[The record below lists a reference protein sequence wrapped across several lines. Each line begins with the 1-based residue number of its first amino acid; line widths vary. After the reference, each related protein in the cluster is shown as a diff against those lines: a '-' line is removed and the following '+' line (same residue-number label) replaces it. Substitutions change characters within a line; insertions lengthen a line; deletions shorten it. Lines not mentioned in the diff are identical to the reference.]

1 MKKNLRMS
9 IHAITESYGMAKLL
23 RIMKLNTVLLLITA
37 FQVFANGVYSQ
48 HTELTLKLG
57 ESSVGQV
64 LTEIENQSE
73 FYFLFN
79 QKLVDT
85 ERRVN
90 VQLSNKK
97 IGEVL
102 DYVFNGTTTDY
113 VVMDRQIVLSP
124 KEYLAEVKSTMQPR
138 TITGTVLDE
147 NGDPL
152 AGANI
157 LIKGTTT
164 GVITDP
170 NGNYSI
176 QADAGATLVI
186 SFIGYTPQEILVGNQ
201 TTIDVQL
208 ELSTVG
214 LEEVVT
220 IGYGTVRK
228 SDLTGSVGSVAGD
241 ELNKGAISS
250 VEQALQG
257 KTPGVMI
264 RQTSAEPGGE
274 LSVRIRGSGS
284 ITAGNEPLYVI
295 DGVPVT
301 TSNIT
306 GSGTSYDA
314 LQVRSSALGSLNSND
329 IESVEVLKDA
339 SATAIYGSRGANGVV
354 LITTK
359 SGTSGKAVVN
369 YNGYGGVQTP
379 EKLIDLLSTQ
389 EYIDGLNY
397 IREQL
402 GEAPEFTPAEI
413 SAIGAGT
420 DWQDY
425 VTQTGVIQEHN
436 LSISGGTPTSKYYI
450 SGNYFDQE
458 GIVKNTGIKK
468 YIFRSNLEQTIK
480 EKLTIGMHLNASLI
494 NSDNSLESLNENED
508 SGPVNSALGYDPTI
522 PIKTADGEYATSFD
536 LTLTHPARILNG
548 MSSKSARTR
557 LFGDITGSY
566 EIIDGLRAKVLV
578 GVDRNVVRTD
588 AYSNRLT
595 IRGGAQDGIANVNE
609 VERTHLLTE
618 GTLSYIKDINES
630 NRINAVAGVTY
641 ENVIDRNFR
650 AGSESFPSDAFLTNN
665 LGAGDPTLA
674 SVNSNKSEYT
684 LLSYLGRVIYSLYD
698 KYMITVSYRIDGS
711 SRFGVDNKYGYFP
724 SVALGWRLSDE
735 VFIPDLFSQL
745 KLRASWGVTGNQ
757 DIGNYNSL
765 MTLSPGTVWLGDR
778 AQPIVGPARKPNPDL
793 KWEETTQYNVGID
806 YGFMN
811 NRIQGSI
818 DYYYKDTKDLLL
830 DLPLPVSSGY
840 SSILTNLGGM
850 KNSGFEFAV
859 DATIVSRTDLSWN
872 VAFNISTQ
880 KNEVTDI
887 GGLPSISMGNSKLT
901 GNTTITRVGDPLNSY
916 YGFNVIGFFESQGQ
930 IDDSAQPGADLG
942 FPIIEDVDGDGSI
955 TPDDRIILGSQFA
968 DFSYGLSSVLSYK
981 NFTLDLFIQGEHGA
995 DLLNV
1000 NTVQGMYPANFRRN
1014 RYAPLLLDQWKPEN
1028 TDAAWPTAVNPYRYE
1043 SYKVNNLVIEDAS
1056 YLRLKTV
1063 TLSYTFPNI
1072 NLNMFESIRVYVRGQ
1087 NLLTITDYSG
1097 FNPETNMF
1105 GSGSTSRLDWNA
1117 YPVARVMMIGL
1128 DVTF

>member
-1 MKKNLRMS
+1 MKKCRTS
-9 IHAITESYGMAKLL
+9 THAVSNSYGMAKLL
-23 RIMKLNTVLLLITA
+23 RIMKLTTFLLLIATL
-37 FQVFANGVYSQ
+37 QVFSNGVYSQ
-48 HTELTLKLG
+48 DTELTLNLG

-85 ERRVN
+85 DRKVN
-90 VQLSNKK
+90 VQFSNKK
-97 IGEVL
+97 ISEVL
-102 DYVFNGTTTDY
+102 DHVFNGTTTDY

-124 KEYLAEVKSTMQPR
+124 KEYLTEVKTSMQQQP
-138 TITGTVLDE
+138 ITGTVLDE

-152 AGANI
+152 AGVNI

-164 GVITDP
+164 GVITNA
-170 NGNYSI
+170 NGFYSI
-176 QADAGATLVI
+176 EAGAETTLVF
-186 SFIGYTPQEILVGNQ
+186 SFIGYISQEVVVGNQ
-201 TTIDVQL
+201 TTINVQL

-220 IGYGTVRK
+220 IGYGTVKK
-228 SDLTGSVGSVAGD
+228 SDLTGSVGSVDGD
-241 ELNKGAISS
+241 DLNKGAISS

-295 DGVPVT
+295 DGIPVT
-301 TSNIT
+301 TTSIT
-306 GSGTSYDA
+306 GSGSSYDR
-314 LQVRSSALGSLNSND
+314 LQVRSSALTSLNSND

-359 SGTSGKAVVN
+359 KGSSGRMSVN
-369 YNGYGGVQTP
+369 YNGYGGVQSTA
-379 EKLIDLLSTQ
+379 KKIDLLSTEQ
-389 EYIDGLNY
+389 YIEGLNNL
-397 IREQL
+397 RSEL
-402 GEAPEFTPAEI
+402 GEAPEFTPGEI

-425 VTQTGVIQEHN
+425 VMQTGVIQEHN
-436 LSISGGTPTSKYYI
+436 LSVSGGSPNSQYYI

-458 GIVKNTGIKK
+458 GIIKNTGIKK

-480 EKLTIGMHLNASLI
+480 EKLVIGLNLNASLI
-494 NSDNSLESLNENED
+494 NSDNSLEGLQENED
-508 SGPVNSALGYDPTI
+508 SGPVNSALGYDPTV
-522 PIKTADGEYATSFD
+522 PITTPDGEFGNSFD

-548 MSSKSARTR
+548 MSSESVRTR
-557 LFGDITGSY
+557 LFGNITGSY
-566 EIIDGLRAKVLV
+566 EIIDGLRARVLA
-578 GVDRNVVRTD
+578 GIDRNVVRSD
-588 AYSNRLT
+588 FYSNRLT
-595 IRGGAQDGIANVNE
+595 INGGARNGIAQVNE
-609 VERTHLLTE
+609 LERSHLLTE
-618 GTLSYIKDINES
+618 ATLSYVKDINES

-641 ENVIDRNFR
+641 ENVVDRNFR
-650 AGSESFPSDAFLTNN
+650 SEAEGFPSDAFMTNN
-665 LGAGDPTLA
+665 LGAGDPTLS
-674 SVNSNKSEYT
+674 SVNSYKGEYS
-684 LLSYLGRVIYSLYD
+684 LLSYLGRVIYSLND
-698 KYMITVSYRIDGS
+698 KYMITASYRIDGS
-711 SRFGVDNKYGYFP
+711 SRFGADNKWGYFP
-724 SVALGWRLSDE
+724 SVAVGWSLSDE
-735 VFIPDLFSQL
+735 LFIPDVFSQL

-765 MTLSPGTVWLGDR
+765 MTLVPGTVWLGDQ
-778 AQPIVGPARKPNPDL
+778 AQPIVNPARKPNPDL
-793 KWEETTQYNVGID
+793 KWEETAQWNIGID

-811 NRIQGSI
+811 NRIQGAI
-818 DYYYKDTKDLLL
+818 DYYIKNTEDLLL
-830 DLPLPVSSGY
+830 DLPLPISSGY

-850 KNSGFEFAV
+850 RNSGFEFS
-859 DATIVSRTDLSWN
+859 VSARVISQADFSWVSTLN
-872 VAFNISTQ
+872 FSTQ
-880 KNEVTDI
+880 RNEVTDI
-887 GGLPSISMGNSKLT
+887 GGLPSISMGNAKLT

-930 IDDSAQPGADLG
+930 IDASAQPGADLG
-942 FPIIEDVDGDGSI
+942 FPIIEDVDGDGAI
-955 TPDDRIILGSQFA
+955 TPDDRVILGSQFA
-968 DFSYGLSSVLSYK
+968 DFGYGFSNVLTYK
-981 NFTLDLFIQGEHGA
+981 NLTLDLFIQGENGA

-1000 NTVQGMYPANFRRN
+1000 NTVQGMFPANFRRN
-1014 RYAPLLLDQWKPEN
+1014 RYAPLITDQWAPDN

-1063 TLSYTFPNI
+1063 TLSYLFSNI
-1072 NLNMFESIRVYVRGQ
+1072 KLNMLESIRVYVKGQ
-1087 NLLTITDYSG
+1087 NVFTITNYSG

-1105 GSGSTSRLDWNA
+1105 GSGSTARLDWNA
-1117 YPVARVMMIGL
+1117 YPVARVWMIGL

>member
-1 MKKNLRMS
+1 MKKCRMS
-9 IHAITESYGMAKLL
+9 THAVSKSYGMAKLL
-23 RIMKLNTVLLLITA
+23 RIMKLTTILLLIATL
-37 FQVFANGVYSQ
+37 QVFATGVYSQ
-48 HTELTLKLG
+48 HTELTLNLG

-85 ERRVN
+85 DRKVN
-90 VQLSNKK
+90 VQFSKKK

-102 DYVFNGTTTDY
+102 DLVFKGTTTDY

-124 KEYLAEVKSTMQPR
+124 KEYLAEIKSSLQPQ
-138 TITGTVLDE
+138 TVTGTVLDE

-152 AGANI
+152 AGVNI

-164 GVITDP
+164 GVITDA

-176 QADAGATLVI
+176 EADAERTLVF
-186 SFIGYTPQEILVGNQ
+186 SFIGYVSQQVLVGNQ

-208 ELSTVG
+208 ELSAVG

-220 IGYGTVRK
+220 IGYGTVKK

-241 ELNKGAISS
+241 DLNRGAISS

-274 LSVRIRGSGS
+274 LSVRIRGAGS

-301 TSNIT
+301 TTNIT
-306 GSGTSYDA
+306 GSGTAYDR
-314 LQVRSSALGSLNSND
+314 LQVRSSALSSLNSND

-359 SGTSGKAVVN
+359 KGSTGRVNVN
-369 YNGYGGVQTP
+369 YNGYGGVQSP
-379 EKLIDLLSTQ
+379 DKMIDLLSTE
-389 EYIDGLNY
+389 EYIEGLNY
-397 IREQL
+397 LRSEL
-402 GEAPEFTPAEI
+402 GEAPEFTPGDI

-425 VTQTGVIQEHN
+425 VMQTGVIQEHN
-436 LSISGGTPTSKYYI
+436 LSISGGSPNSKYYI

-480 EKLTIGMHLNASLI
+480 EKLTIGLHLNASLI
-494 NSDNSLESLNENED
+494 NSDNSLEGLQENED

-522 PIKTADGEYATSFD
+522 PIKTPDGEFGNSFD

-548 MSSKSARTR
+548 MTSESVKTR

-578 GVDRNVVRTD
+578 GIDRNVVRSD
-588 AYSNRLT
+588 FYSNRLT
-595 IRGGAQDGIANVNE
+595 INGGAQDGVAQVNE

-618 GTLSYIKDINES
+618 ATLSYMKDFNES
-630 NRINAVAGVTY
+630 NRINAVAGVTH
-641 ENVIDRNFR
+641 ENVVDRNFR
-650 AGSESFPSDAFLTNN
+650 AGIEGFPSDAFMTNN

-698 KYMITVSYRIDGS
+698 KYMITASYRIDGS

-724 SVALGWRLSDE
+724 SLAVGWSLSDE
-735 VFIPDLFSQL
+735 LFIPDVFYQL
-745 KLRASWGVTGNQ
+745 KLRASWGITGNQ

-765 MTLSPGTVWLGDR
+765 MTLSPGTVWLGDQ
-778 AQPIVGPARKPNPDL
+778 AQPIVNPARKPNPDL
-793 KWEETTQYNVGID
+793 KWEETAQWNVGID
-806 YGFMN
+806 YGFLN
-811 NRIQGSI
+811 NRIQGAI
-818 DYYYKDTKDLLL
+818 DYYIKDTKDLLL
-830 DLPLPVSSGY
+830 DLPLPISSGY

-850 KNSGFEFAV
+850 KNSGLEFSVSAS
-859 DATIVSRTDLSWN
+859 IISRTDLSWR
-872 VAFNISTQ
+872 ATFNISTQ
-880 KNEVTDI
+880 RNEVTDI
-887 GGLPSISMGNSKLT
+887 GGLPSISMGNAKLT

-916 YGFNVIGFFESQGQ
+916 YGFNVIGFFESQGE
-930 IDDSAQPGADLG
+930 IDASAQPDADLG
-942 FPIIEDVDGDGSI
+942 FPIIEDISNDGTIS
-955 TPDDRIILGSQFA
+955 PDDRIILGSQFA
-968 DFSYGLSSVLSYK
+968 DFGYGFSSELTFK
-981 NFTLDLFIQGEHGA
+981 NLTLDLFIQGEHGA

-1014 RYAPLLLDQWKPEN
+1014 RYAPLITDQWKADN

-1063 TLSYTFPNI
+1063 TLSYVFPNI
-1072 NLNMFESIRVYVRGQ
+1072 NLNMFESIRVYVKGQ
-1087 NLLTITDYSG
+1087 NVLTITDYSG
-1097 FNPETNMF
+1097 YNPETNMF
-1105 GSGSTSRLDWNA
+1105 GSGSAARLDWNA
-1117 YPVARVMMIGL
+1117 YPVARVWMIGL

>member
-1 MKKNLRMS
+1 MKKCRTS
-9 IHAITESYGMAKLL
+9 IHVVSKLYGMAKLL
-23 RIMKLNTVLLLITA
+23 RFMKLTTVLLLIAT
-37 FQVFANGVYSQ
+37 FQVFASGVYSQ
-48 HTELTLKLG
+48 ATELTLNLG

-64 LTEIENQSE
+64 LSEIENQSE

-85 ERRVN
+85 ERKVN

-102 DYVFNGTTTDY
+102 DQVFNGTTIDY

-124 KEYLAEVKSTMQPR
+124 KEYLAEVKSALQPR

-176 QADAGATLVI
+176 EADAEATLVF
-186 SFIGYTPQEILVGNQ
+186 SFIGYTSQEILVGNQ

-208 ELSTVG
+208 ALSTVG

-301 TSNIT
+301 TTNIT

-359 SGTSGKAVVN
+359 SGSAGKAVVN
-369 YNGYGGVQTP
+369 YNGYGGVQSP
-379 EKLIDLLSTQ
+379 ERMIDLLTTQ

-402 GEAPEFTPAEI
+402 GEASEFTPGDI

-436 LSISGGTPTSKYYI
+436 LSISGGTPASKYFI
-450 SGNYFDQE
+450 SGNYFDQD

-480 EKLTIGMHLNASLI
+480 DKLIIGLHLNASLI

-522 PIKTADGEYATSFD
+522 PIKTADGEYGNSFD

-548 MSSKSARTR
+548 ISSKSARTR

-566 EIIDGLRAKVLV
+566 EILDGLRAKVLV

-588 AYSNRLT
+588 FYSNRLT
-595 IRGGAQDGIANVNE
+595 IRGGAQEGIAQVNE

-618 GTLSYIKDINES
+618 GTLSYVKDINEFS
-630 NRINAVAGVTY
+630 RINAVAGVTY
-641 ENVIDRNFR
+641 ENVVDRNFR
-650 AGSESFPSDAFLTNN
+650 AGTEGFPSDAFLTNN

-698 KYMITVSYRIDGS
+698 KYMITASYRIDGS

-735 VFIPDLFSQL
+735 AFIPDLFSQL
-745 KLRASWGVTGNQ
+745 KFRASWGITGNQ

-765 MTLSPGTVWLGDR
+765 MTLSPGTVWLGDQ

-793 KWEETTQYNVGID
+793 KWEETTQWNVGID
-806 YGFMN
+806 YGFLN

-818 DYYYKDTKDLLL
+818 DYYLKNTDDLLL

-840 SSILTNLGGM
+840 SSVLTNLGGM
-850 KNSGFEFAV
+850 RNSGFEFAV
-859 DATIVSRTDLSWN
+859 DARIVSRTDLSWK
-872 VAFNISTQ
+872 VSFNISTQ

-887 GGLPSISMGNSKLT
+887 GGLPSISMGNAKLT

-930 IDDSAQPGADLG
+930 IDASAQPGADLG
-942 FPIIEDVDGDGSI
+942 FPIIEDVNGDGTI
-955 TPDDRIILGSQFA
+955 TPDDRVILGSQFA
-968 DFSYGLSSVLSYK
+968 DFGYGLSSVLTYK

-1014 RYAPLLLDQWKPEN
+1014 RYAPLLTDQWTPEN
-1028 TDAAWPTAVNPYRYE
+1028 TDAAWPTAVDPYRYE

-1063 TLSYTFPNI
+1063 TLSYMFPNI
-1072 NLNMFESIRVYVRGQ
+1072 KLNMLESIRIYAKGQ
-1087 NLLTITDYSG
+1087 NVLTITDYSG

-1105 GSGSTSRLDWNA
+1105 GSGATSRLDWNA
-1117 YPVARVMMIGL
+1117 YPVARVWMIGL